1 MKKLLNIILGTW
13 CAVTCFISPIW
24 LSLVFLNVTGLIYK
38 YDYSMDEG
46 TAGIIGFIL
55 LMLWVALML
64 LPTVVFIKKHTK
76 YLSII
81 IYLEI
86 IFECIAVRSK
96 QSLSHDNRCYTKC
109 QNN

>member
-81 IYLEI
+81 IVIVVLLCLL
-86 IFECIAVRSK
+86 CIGMCNWNVVAFLFLPRGI
-96 QSLSHDNRCYTKC
+96 
-109 QNN
+109 

>member
-64 LPTVVFIKKHTK
+64 LPTVVFIKKHKK
-76 YLSII
+76 YVSII
-81 IYLEI
+81 FVI
-86 IFECIAVRSK
+86 IVLLCMFCIGMCKWDIVGFLVEPRGI
-96 QSLSHDNRCYTKC
+96 
-109 QNN
+109 